1 MAALRC
7 HVWCR
12 GLRAQR
18 LARLTRP
25 CSVLKAAW
33 ETLNLAPALGG
44 KRQCGQGGCLAAVRH
59 RGQPCEP
66 RDRKSLGMLP
76 HAQLCVNLLCCVCL
90 GSWIHLSVGS
100 THTQCACNSRQLLG
114 PSLGKLQQLL
124 SACWRHGDTGQLWSL
139 LHCVSQ
145 LPKLWRIFVLLP

>member
-44 KRQCGQGGCLAAVRH
+44 KRQCGQGGCLCQSALLCLSGKLDTSVSGIYTHAVRLQLKAAV
-59 RGQPCEP
+59 GAISWQAATAAQC
-66 RDRKSLGMLP
+66 ML
-76 HAQLCVNLLCCVCL
+76 AA
-90 GSWIHLSVGS
+90 W
-100 THTQCACNSRQLLG
+100 
-114 PSLGKLQQLL
+114 
-124 SACWRHGDTGQLWSL
+124 
-139 LHCVSQ
+139 
-145 LPKLWRIFVLLP
+145 